1 MSAASGIMER
11 PAIWPV
17 LSSLAI
23 PTGAS
28 PFHNPSFCETADW
41 AGTTAFQNL
50 IYFRTFSISCRSN
63 HLGSAARPTGGMTI
77 DTRASEMLTQFIVER
92 ANARCSCP

>member
-50 IYFRTFSISCRSN
+50 ILFSDFLHQLPFEPSRVRRSP
-63 HLGSAARPTGGMTI
+63 HGWHDHRY
-77 DTRASEMLTQFIVER
+77 TRQ
-92 ANARCSCP
+92 